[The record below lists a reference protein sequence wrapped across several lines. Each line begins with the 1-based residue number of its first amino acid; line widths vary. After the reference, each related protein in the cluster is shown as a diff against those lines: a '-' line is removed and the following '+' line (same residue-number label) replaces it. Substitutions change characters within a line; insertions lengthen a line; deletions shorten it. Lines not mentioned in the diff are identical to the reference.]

1 MHSRTAILLASLFLG
16 APVITTS
23 VVSAQEPSRG
33 RGQQREAPPPRVEP
47 RQLQPEAR
55 PRQEPPRREEP
66 ARPPQAERTPPPRS
80 TGEPELRRR
89 KP

>member
-1 MHSRTAILLASLFLG
+1 MHSRTAILVASLLIG
-16 APVITTS
+16 LPAVGTS
-23 VVSAQEPSRG
+23 AASAQAPGRG
-33 RGQQREAPPPRVEP
+33 RKQPRETPAPRVEP

-55 PRQEPPRREEP
+55 PRQDPPRREEP

-89 KP
+89 RP